1 MFIFTRRVFYRKDKH
16 DSLFINILYLFFFI
30 IVGQAFDIMETLK
43 MTEGSLSK
51 KNLPCENDSN
61 VEKKQAV

>member
-1 MFIFTRRVFYRKDKH
+1 MIPYLSTFYT
-16 DSLFINILYLFFFI
+16 YFFI

-51 KNLPCENDSN
+51 KKLPCENDSN